1 MAHRI
6 IMPKQG
12 LQMSKGT
19 IIQWLKK
26 EGEVVKEGDP
36 LFEMETDK
44 LTITIDAAVSGTLLK
59 ILREEGDTV
68 PITDIIAIVGEPGE
82 DINSFLR
89 EFQSPASPKEVV
101 CEDIRQE
108 SAAEDKN
115 VEKRIF
121 ATPRAKKRASERKI
135 VIEHVKGTGPNGL
148 INEKDVLVFKEN
160 EFRAT
165 PVARKLAE
173 TNGIELSSV
182 DGSGVNGKIMKADV
196 EMCFAGENDAEISNI
211 STYQKETVT
220 TIPFI
225 GMRKT
230 IATNMMS
237 SLQTMA
243 QANHRM
249 KVDMTESVRLR
260 ERLKGA
266 GNKVSYTDI
275 LIRVVSNAL
284 LKYPKMNACVGGDK
298 IICRHYVNVGIAV
311 ALENGLIVPNIKD
324 AHTMSVVQ
332 IHDVAAVLVDKAR
345 TGKLVRDEYSN
356 GTFTITN
363 LGMYEVDEFT
373 PIINPPEV
381 GILGVGAIVDTPCA
395 IDGKVEIRPVMMLSL
410 TYDHRVIDGA
420 PAAEFLQYVK
430 NLLQNPYLML

>member
-12 LQMSKGT
+12 LQMTKGT
-19 IIQWLKK
+19 ITQWLKN
-26 EGEVVKEGDP
+26 EGEFVKEGDP

-82 DINSFLR
+82 DIKSLLK
-89 EFQSPASPKEVV
+89 EFDSSAAKEEFVG
-101 CEDIRQE
+101 EDIRPT
-108 SAAEDKN
+108 AVADKN
-115 VEKRIF
+115 VRKRIF
-121 ATPRAKKRASERKI
+121 ATPRAKKRASERQI
-135 VIEHVKGTGPNGL
+135 FIENVKGTGPDGL
-148 INEKDVLVFKEN
+148 INEKDVLTFKVN

-173 TNGIELSSV
+173 MNGIVLSSV
-182 DGSGVNGKIMKADV
+182 DGSGVNGKIMKSDV
-196 EMCFAGENDAEISNI
+196 VMCCAGGNGAEISNI
-211 STYQKETVT
+211 SSDHKETVT

-225 GMRKT
+225 GMRKA
-230 IATNMMS
+230 IATNMMA
-237 SLQTMA
+237 SLHTMA

-266 GNKVSYTDI
+266 GKKVSYTDI

-284 LKYPKMNACVGGDK
+284 LKYPKMNACVESDK
-298 IICRHYVNVGIAV
+298 IVCRHYVNIGIAV
-311 ALENGLIVPNIKD
+311 ALENGLLVPNIKD

-332 IHDVAAVLVDKAR
+332 IHEAAAVLADKAR
-345 TGKLVRDEYSN
+345 VGKLVRDEYSN

-395 IDGKVEIRPVMMLSL
+395 VDGKVEIRPVMMLSL

-420 PAAEFLQYVK
+420 PAAEFLQYIK
-430 NLLQNPYLML
+430 ILLQNPYLML

>member
-12 LQMSKGT
+12 LQMTKGT

-26 EGEVVKEGDP
+26 EGEVVEEGDP

-44 LTITIDAAVSGTLLK
+44 LTITIDAAVSGTILK
-59 ILREEGDTV
+59 ILWEEGDTV
-68 PITDIIAIVGEPGE
+68 PITETIAIVGEPGE
-82 DINSFLR
+82 DI
-89 EFQSPASPKEVV
+89 
-101 CEDIRQE
+101 RQE
-108 SAAEDKN
+108 YAIADKN
-115 VEKRIF
+115 VGKRIF
-121 ATPRAKKRASERKI
+121 ATPRAKKRASERQI
-135 VIEHVKGTGPNGL
+135 SIEQVRGTGPDGL
-148 INEKDVLVFKEN
+148 INEKDVLVFKDN

-173 TNGIELSSV
+173 MNGIELSSV
-182 DGSGVNGKIMKADV
+182 DGSGVNGKIMKSDV
-196 EMCFAGENDAEISNI
+196 VMCCSGENDAEILNS
-211 STYQKETVT
+211 SSDQKEMVT
-220 TIPFI
+220 TIPFV

-230 IATNMMS
+230 IATNMMA

-249 KVDMTESVRLR
+249 KVDMTESIRLR
-260 ERLKGA
+260 ESLKGA
-266 GNKVSYTDI
+266 GRKVSYTDI
-275 LIRVVSNAL
+275 LIWVVSNAL
-284 LKYPKMNACVGGDK
+284 LKYPKMNACVEGDK
-298 IICRHYVNVGIAV
+298 IICRHYVNMGIAV

-332 IHDVAAVLVDKAR
+332 IHEAAAVLADKAR
-345 TGKLVRDEYSN
+345 VGKLVREEYSN

-395 IDGKVEIRPVMMLSL
+395 VDGKVEIRPVMTLSL

-420 PAAEFLQYVK
+420 PAAEFMQCIK
-430 NLLQNPYLML
+430 KLLQNPYLML